1 MVYFLDSMATIENK
15 TEIPSYLHMMKHVF
29 RSKIPEET
37 VKSISNT
44 DTVLTISSH
53 HHIHCLEGISC
64 KRTREEIAS
73 TQHYRKDCA
82 SNMLSKVQ
90 CDNIKATTIQDT
102 RVWRHLETV
111 IKNTNIALQNIIFNN
126 YPYSIFEFLAAKMQ
140 LNHQQVLMSVCP
152 SV

>member
-1 MVYFLDSMATIENK
+1 MVYFLDSMATVENK

-29 RSKIPEET
+29 RSKIPEGM

-53 HHIHCLEGISC
+53 RHIHCLEGISC
-64 KRTREEIAS
+64 KRTREEIAI

-82 SNMLSKVQ
+82 SNKFSKVQ
-90 CDNIKATTIQDT
+90 CENLKATTIQDT
-102 RVWRHLETV
+102 RVWRHLDNV

-126 YPYSIFEFLAAKMQ
+126 
-140 LNHQQVLMSVCP
+140 
-152 SV
+152 